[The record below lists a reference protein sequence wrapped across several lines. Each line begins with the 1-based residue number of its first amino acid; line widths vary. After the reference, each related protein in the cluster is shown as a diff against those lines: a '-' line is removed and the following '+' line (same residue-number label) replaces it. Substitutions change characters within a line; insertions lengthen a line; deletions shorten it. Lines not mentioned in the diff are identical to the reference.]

1 MMDVVKYKMR
11 TGEFVGMKVM
21 SHAEFKSMEKQP
33 SFRYQEFQKDLVSTK
48 KLKDM
53 SELSIVHVFILID
66 LEFCSYLLGFI
77 RNEKRITSK

>member
-11 TGEFVGMKVM
+11 TEFVGMKVM
-21 SHAEFKSMEKQP
+21 SHGILSRWKQP
-33 SFRYQEFQKDLVSTK
+33 SFRYQEFQKEVL

-66 LEFCSYLLGFI
+66 LEFCSCLLGFI
-77 RNEKRITSK
+77 RNEKE